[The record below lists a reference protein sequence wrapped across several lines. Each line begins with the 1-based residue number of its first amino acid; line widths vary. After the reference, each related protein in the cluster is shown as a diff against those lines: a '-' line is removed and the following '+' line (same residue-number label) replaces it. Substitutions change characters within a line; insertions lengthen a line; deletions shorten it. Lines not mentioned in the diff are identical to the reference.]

1 MAKKPLTEQK
11 REKFAHKMRFSEVL
25 EKAGLEEKEAVVYET
40 LLKNGRMGAGEILK
54 KIPYRRGDL
63 YNILY
68 SLRDKGIIEQTIISN
83 RLHFSAQE
91 PHKIKN
97 FVAAEELR
105 YRQADA
111 LLNSILPGLS
121 ELYKLNTARPIVRVY
136 EGFEGIKEIYND
148 TLVEKKPILAF
159 SEAKESDPQVWK
171 WLRDYYVK
179 RRVKGKIRAR
189 VILSA
194 EKTDKKAE
202 EYLADDKR
210 ELRQT
215 RVVDKK
221 LFPSRLEI
229 QIYGNK
235 VSFANYNKGDA
246 IVGII
251 IDNALIAESMRGLFE
266 LGWAQVTSKGSASG
280 PPTIRARHLANR
292 S

>member
-1 MAKKPLTEQK
+1 MPKKPLTESK
-11 REKFAHKMRFSEVL
+11 REQFSHKMRFSEVL

-40 LLKNGRMGAGEILK
+40 LLKNGRLGAGEILK
-54 KIPYRRGDL
+54 KVPYRRGDL

-83 RLHFSAQE
+83 RLHFSALE
-91 PHKIKN
+91 PHKIKT

-105 YRQADA
+105 YRQADT
-111 LLNSILPGLS
+111 LLDSILPGLS

-148 TLVEKKPILAF
+148 TLIEKKPILAF
-159 SEAKESDPQVWK
+159 SEAKESDPQVWR

-179 RRVKGKIRAR
+179 RRVKGKIPAR
-189 VILSA
+189 VIVA
-194 EKTDKKAE
+194 ADKTDKKAE
-202 EYLADDKR
+202 EYLADDKA

-221 LFPSRLEI
+221 LFPCRLEI
-229 QIYGNK
+229 QIYADK
-235 VSFANYNKGDA
+235 ISFANYNKDDA
-246 IVGII
+246 LIGII

-266 LGWAQVTSKGSASG
+266 LAWDRSA
-280 PPTIRARHLANR
+280 RK
-292 S
+292 